1 MATRNYFLTGVTE
14 LIILKL
20 LLVKD
25 SYVYELC
32 KEIQEYSDNLLT
44 VSQNT
49 VYSATY
55 KLENAKYISEYSKL
69 VGKRRTRIYY
79 HIEQK
84 GIEHLTQVEK
94 DYFRVANS
102 VQNIYSFISKLDEDM

>member
-1 MATRNYFLTGVTE
+1 MSTRNYFLTGVTE
-14 LIILKL
+14 IIILKL
-20 LLVKD
+20 LTVRD

-44 VSQNT
+44 ISQNT

-55 KLENAKYISEYSKL
+55 KLLNDGYISEYSKL

-79 HIEQK
+79 HIEDK
-84 GIEHLTQVEK
+84 GMTHLAQIEQ
-94 DYFRVANS
+94 DYFRVTNS
-102 VQNIYSFISKLDEDM
+102 MQNIYSFISNSEKEI